1 MHVAEEGIRHLSS
14 KVDTILIVPN
24 DRLLS
29 VGQREITLVDAFKLA
44 DEVLRQGVQGISDI
58 VTIPGLINVDFSDVR
73 ATLTEAGPAIMGIGI
88 GSGDNRA
95 EVAARE
101 AISSPLLETSIDGAT
116 RVLVNITSGPDLT
129 LAEANEAAHLI
140 TQMCD
145 IRDANIIVGWV
156 LDESMT
162 GKLRITV
169 LAAGFHGQPAH
180 RLEPHTAAVPGPVF
194 QDQGER
200 RVSAAQSPAPPRE
213 QPWAVPREPEAD
225 RNDLDIP
232 PFLRNKK

>member
-180 RLEPHTAAVPGPVF
+180 RQEPHTAAVPGPVF

-200 RVSAAQSPAPPRE
+200 RMSAAQPPAPPRE